1 MELCPLSILPVVAGI
16 FVTPAHA
23 QQDVPTVAAPGAA
36 TAGLVCEV
44 VCSSTK
50 PRTGV
55 ARISWNES
63 RPPGGAARAEA
74 AAREERLSATVFKGG
89 FEDELYVSFRTED
102 VEAETLPLSARG
114 GVEPP
119 VPALD
124 VRLTGVERPSVA
136 TEAAGVAPTA
146 PQRATAVVE
155 GLEAGVNYY
164 WRITTTAPTGE
175 EVTETVRCQAPVCPA
190 DFQEQ
195 P

>member
-1 MELCPLSILPVVAGI
+1 MQLCPLSILPIVAGI
-16 FVTPAHA
+16 FFTPAHA
-23 QQDVPTVAAPGAA
+23 QEDAPTVAAPVPAEV
-36 TAGLVCEV
+36 GLVCEV

-50 PRTGV
+50 PRTAV
-55 ARISWNES
+55 ARISWTEG
-63 RPPGGAARAEA
+63 RQPGGVARAEA
-74 AAREERLSATVFKGG
+74 AARSQRLSATVFKGG

-102 VEAETLPLSARG
+102 VETEMLPLSAQG

-124 VRLTGVERPSVA
+124 VRLTDVERPPVA
-136 TEAAGVAPTA
+136 TEAAGAAPTA

-155 GLEAGVNYY
+155 GLEAGINYY
-164 WRITTTAPTGE
+164 WQITTTGPTGE

-195 P
+195 Q